1 MNVTWYDALGLFGVG
16 LILAAYFALQAGRA
30 QAHGLD
36 YQLAN
41 LVGAS
46 LVLVSLIHEFNLSA
60 FVIETAWVLISL
72 YGIVKARR
80 ERRTPRS

>member
-1 MNVTWYDALGLFGVG
+1 MSIAWHDVAGLLGVG
-16 LILAAYFALQAGRA
+16 LILLAYFGLQAGRMRS
-30 QAHGLD
+30 HGHD

-80 ERRTPRS
+80 ERRTRS